1 MPLDTGAV
9 THNLLM
15 SAGVDM
21 GETSDPSETAIE
33 GALSIGAALRA
44 TRQRLGRSLQDVSD
58 ATRIKRGY
66 LEALEEMRL
75 EDLPSRPF
83 TIGYVRSYART
94 LGLDADAAVE
104 RFKQDSP
111 MEAEPLRAPVGVRK
125 HSDVRIALLAG
136 GGAIVVS
143 AVLLWNLAQHAVSD
157 EAPPPAVVPE
167 SAQPAQ
173 TAASAAPATVTIS
186 APQPAPQESTLP
198 QPYLTPG
205 LNGASPA
212 PGAPALDAI
221 DPKAA
226 QVFAPHGAVYG
237 ASATVSNITLQAKK
251 SVSLV
256 VKEAN
261 GKVLFAQEL
270 KAGEAYRAPPIDGI
284 TADVSN
290 PQDVNVY
297 VSGHIHAGLTALV
310 MPLAKLADLRPP
322 PPAPP
327 PAPPAASSAPAAAI
341 APATPPGAV
350 KAGDVKAATSKL
362 AAPKASA
369 STQAVAAK
377 PPTARPSPAKATP
390 AKTPAPADSGPDDAG
405 ANTDG

>member
-9 THNLLM
+9 TQNLLM

-21 GETSDPSETAIE
+21 GEASDPSETAIE

-58 ATRIKRGY
+58 ATRIKRAY

-104 RFKQDSP
+104 RFKLDVP

-157 EAPPPAVVPE
+157 QAAAPAVVPE
-167 SAQPAQ
+167 SAAPAPA
-173 TAASAAPATVTIS
+173 AASAAPATVAIS

-205 LNGASPA
+205 LDGASASPA
-212 PGAPALDAI
+212 AAGDGAI
-221 DPKAA
+221 DPKAP
-226 QVFAPHGAVYG
+226 QVFAAHGAVYG
-237 ASATVSNITLQAKK
+237 AAAAVSNITLQANK
-251 SVSLV
+251 SVSV
-256 VKEAN
+256 VIRTAD
-261 GKVLFAQEL
+261 GKVVFAQEL

-284 TADVSN
+284 SADVSN
-290 PQDVNVY
+290 PQDINVY
-297 VSGHIHAGLTALV
+297 VGGRIHAGLTAPV

-327 PAPPAASSAPAAAI
+327 AAPGPVSAAPGAAAATAAASA
-341 APATPPGAV
+341 
-350 KAGDVKAATSKL
+350 KAGDAKS
-362 AAPKASA
+362 AAPKGSGAAQAATRKAPPVKALSA
-369 STQAVAAK
+369 K
-377 PPTARPSPAKATP
+377 PSPAKAP
-390 AKTPAPADSGPDDAG
+390 PSDAPADAG
-405 ANTDG
+405 ADTAG